1 MEAIARS
8 RNFLHASLQLLTL
21 GLALKNVHLLKKG
34 ILKSLW
40 YTTRSTC
47 AACTV
52 LACYTSHLTHEL
64 HTDIHWHRRT
74 TKGKMGGGNN
84 QGLIFFSD
92 KICPMSHLSMKGNGL
107 HVKYC
112 KDHLKISRNSSPFL
126 HRPEPSHEVV
136 APCSWAN
143 NAELVSNYLCKIFQ
157 KVQNLRPQC
166 ITK

>member
-1 MEAIARS
+1 MSIFWKREYWNLFDTPQAPAQ
-8 RNFLHASLQLLTL
+8 HALCLPVT
-21 GLALKNVHLLKKG
+21 HL
-34 ILKSLW
+34 
-40 YTTRSTC
+40 
-47 AACTV
+47 
-52 LACYTSHLTHEL
+52 TSHMSCTQIFTGTEEQQRVR
-64 HTDIHWHRRT
+64 W
-74 TKGKMGGGNN
+74 GGGGGNN